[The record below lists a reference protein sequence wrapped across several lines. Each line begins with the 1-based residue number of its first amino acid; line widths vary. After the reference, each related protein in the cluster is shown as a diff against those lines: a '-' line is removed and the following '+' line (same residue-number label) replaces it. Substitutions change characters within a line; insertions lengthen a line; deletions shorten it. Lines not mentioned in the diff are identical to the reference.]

1 MPVHLAVPHKARY
14 PEVSQFSKFSVS
26 HMSTTFSCVQII
38 DNGYAYSS
46 NGSVYFDSAAW
57 RRDRGYLAKL
67 KPESVGDLDALAEG
81 EGL

>member
-1 MPVHLAVPHKARY
+1 MLLSLQIQCNPKPNSLTIPLY
-14 PEVSQFSKFSVS
+14 
-26 HMSTTFSCVQII
+26 QII
-38 DNGYAYSS
+38 ENGYGYAS

-81 EGL
+81 EGAL